1 MLRWCIAHL
10 PNWLNPFT
18 RGALMRSAVGV
29 FTRLSREKTP
39 GLPKTNSKILLRQ
52 VRVAVTPRTRLLK
65 ARLANGTVVYGENRQ
80 GFGGRGVYIYGD
92 AIEPE
97 FEHLDKFLGESGVFV
112 DIGASTGKYALKAA
126 QHYRGKGVVLAIEP
140 FLHVLATLERS
151 VHANGFVNVRLRNFF
166 VGEHTSAESFFMNW
180 NEPIDFSL
188 NQLDASAPS
197 FSVLAVTLDD
207 LFAWE
212 GLDRLDYLKLDA
224 MGSEELVL
232 RGGRQTIEQYRPI
245 IQLLASI
252 DHSAAVR
259 LDDYAC
265 FRSLHSPFKFYIPH
279 EHDKIDV
286 PKQLGWDVLS

>member
-10 PNWLNPFT
+10 PTWLNPFT
-18 RGALMRSAVGV
+18 RGSLLGV
-29 FTRLSREKTP
+29 VTRLSRAKTP
-39 GLPKTNSKILLRQ
+39 GLPKTSPKILLRQ
-52 VRVAVTPRTRLLK
+52 VRVAVTPRSRLLK
-65 ARLANGTVVYGENRQ
+65 ARLANGAVVYGENRQ

-97 FEHLDKFLGESGVFV
+97 FEHLDKFLGDSGVFV
-112 DIGASTGKYALKAA
+112 DIGANTGKYALKAA
-126 QHYRGKGVVLAIEP
+126 HHFRGNGVVLAIEP
-140 FLHVLATLERS
+140 FVHVLATLERS
-151 VHANGFVNVRLRNFF
+151 VHANGFTNVRLRNFC
-166 VGEHTSAESFFMNW
+166 VGETTAAAAFYMNF

-188 NQLDASAPS
+188 NRLDDAAAS
-197 FSVLAVTLDD
+197 FSVLTVSFDD
-207 LFAWE
+207 LFTWE

-232 RGGRQTIEQYRPI
+232 RGGRRTIEKYRPI

-252 DHSAAVR
+252 DHSVAVR

-265 FRSLHSPFKFYIPH
+265 FRPLHSPFKFYIPH